1 MDLRLK
7 RCRKVNDLDPG
18 LQRILCDVL
27 KTEDITFADSIES
40 VDLWDSMM
48 HMEIMVALEK
58 NYPVR
63 IEPEEIIELTSVMA
77 IQEYLRAKGAL

>member
-1 MDLRLK
+1 MDVRLK
-7 RCRKVNDLDPG
+7 RCRKVNELDPG

-27 KTEDITFADSIES
+27 KIEDITFRDRIES

-48 HMEIMVALEK
+48 HMEIMVVLEK

>member
-1 MDLRLK
+1 MDVKLK

-27 KTEDITFADSIES
+27 KIEDITFADSIES